1 MINRDKI
8 FELLQKE
15 SLTEEEKLL
24 LDELTKNNEE
34 AAEFARTYKK
44 LNNLISSSSHLSYEE
59 IGDYILFKNELPP
72 EDKNVIKRVPKI
84 EEHLRSCTKCSEEF
98 KNLNSE
104 FNDIETFI
112 GSELYTQEKAG
123 APSSIIGKRKIHI
136 YRYAFLSVLFLGIMY
151 GLMFTVSK
159 FSAPEYYDLAVVNTP
174 NDFYATRGRATG
186 DFLKSL
192 NALDEGN
199 INEAI
204 KDLKNDIKS
213 NPDDK
218 TIFYSYYILGLTYLD
233 NANRNFIGLFPHF
246 NSYYAEQA
254 VKNLQIAL
262 QKNRSGNYRNITLDT
277 YFYLAKADIMIGRKK
292 EAKENLMTVIREK
305 GSKMNE
311 AKQML
316 NVLE

>member
-1 MINRDKI
+1 MTNRDKL

-15 SLTEEEKLL
+15 NLTEEEKLL
-24 LDELTKNNEE
+24 LNELTGDNKE
-34 AAEFARTYKK
+34 AAEFVRIYKK
-44 LNNLISSSSHLSYEE
+44 LNSFISSSSHLSYEE
-59 IGDYILFKNELPP
+59 ISDYILLKNELSPQ
-72 EDKNVIKRVPKI
+72 DKNVIKLVPKI
-84 EEHLRSCTKCSEEF
+84 EEHLRNCTKCSEEF
-98 KNLNSE
+98 KILNAE
-104 FNDIETFI
+104 FNNIETFV
-112 GSELYTQEKAG
+112 GSELYRREKAA
-123 APSSIIGKRKIHI
+123 APVSISGKRRINI
-136 YRYAFLSVLFLGIMY
+136 YRYAFLPVLFLGIIY
-151 GLMFTVSK
+151 GLLFAVSK
-159 FSAPEYYDLAVVNTP
+159 FSAPEYYDLALVNTQ

-192 NALDEGN
+192 NALDEGK

-204 KDLKNDIKS
+204 KDLKNDIKN

-254 VKNLQIAL
+254 AKNLQIAI
-262 QKNRSGNYRNITLDT
+262 QKNISGNYRNITLDT

-292 EAKENLMTVIREK
+292 EAKENLTTVIREK